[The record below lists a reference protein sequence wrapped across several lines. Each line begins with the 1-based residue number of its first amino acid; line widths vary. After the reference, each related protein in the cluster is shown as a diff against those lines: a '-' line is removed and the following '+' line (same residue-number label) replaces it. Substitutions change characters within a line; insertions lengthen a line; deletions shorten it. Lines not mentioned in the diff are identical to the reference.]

1 MICRAL
7 YAKKIVSL
15 HQIYRVMTL
24 KELTPSLAPDY
35 SRTISLLKCGLIVFV
50 VFIHTY
56 LDTGNASFI
65 YAEAY
70 GWIRNVL
77 FLSNSMFFLLSGYL
91 FFLGIQSFS
100 WSWYGRK
107 LRRRV
112 TSLLVPYLLWNT
124 ILLLL
129 LSVGV
134 LLVPSLRG
142 DYFIPLQ
149 EMTPMGLFRTYF
161 CLYRD
166 NPSCPPLDGP
176 FWFLRDLMALCLV
189 TPFFYLISRLRR
201 WSLLLVFLAYYL
213 PFPSMSVIYFYVGAY
228 LAIYRVDLQPYC
240 KGHFQLNLSLFVLF
254 MLILHYVTMPD
265 FFIGVLHAFMSFA
278 GMAVLAHIAYR
289 AVSHFDSIP
298 TTALQGSLFIVFAF
312 HILIARVITKVAVS
326 LLQSFDMGPW
336 AYFLMHGV
344 NALLCLALCYGVYR
358 VLCLISPNLCRV
370 LGARSMLIA
379 LVVIPSAVKAHE
391 RTEIDTTYLAELPVI
406 ELTYD
411 ASELTSW
418 AFTPGRFVFHSAD
431 TIKEYSCAVRRRG
444 STALV
449 YSKPNYAIK
458 FYDKDGNP
466 KDVKFLGMRKDNNW
480 ILDGMASDC
489 ARMRNRVS
497 MDLWLDYSRAPYHQV
512 AEPKAVN
519 GYRGH
524 FVEVYVNGDYMGIF
538 CLNERVDRK
547 QLKIKKFEPNTDDST
562 QFHHRGLMYK
572 AIDGNS
578 TRTPFFLWQQ
588 NEPKNNYSHYDGME
602 SVYPDIVAG
611 EPFDWFRLRST
622 IYYLQTRTNATLTNH
637 LGEQMDVPVFN
648 DFMLLLDLLFAT
660 DNVGKNYYCWYYDL
674 PTVDKRLGITPWDLD
689 TSWGRDYRGEP
700 VSPSKPMPSKT
711 DYFKRLSQYFY
722 GYADTLSNRYA
733 ELRQGP
739 WHQDSLIGRFDQ
751 YFDLFERTGAW
762 ARDSARWE
770 GYYIKRKP
778 LNVERE
784 YIRSWIIDRL
794 YTLDTTYHYEP
805 SSGIQ
810 PLRSDLSTQSQVFDI
825 WGRPANASSS
835 SNPALLIKGRR
846 KFISAN
852 R

>member
-1 MICRAL
+1 MIRRTMF
-7 YAKKIVSL
+7 AKKIVSL
-15 HQIYRVMTL
+15 HQINRVMTP
-24 KELTPSLAPDY
+24 KELPSGLAYDY
-35 SRTISLLKCGLIVFV
+35 SRAISLLKCGLIVFV

-56 LDTGNASFI
+56 LDTGNSSTF
-65 YAEAY
+65 YAEAH
-70 GWIRNVL
+70 GWIRNIL

-91 FFLGIQSFS
+91 FFLKFRTFS

-107 LRRRV
+107 LRRRIS
-112 TSLLVPYLLWNT
+112 SLLIPYLLWNT

-134 LLVPSLRG
+134 LFVPSLRG

-149 EMTPMGLFRTYF
+149 EMTPSGLFRTYF

-176 FWFLRDLMALCLV
+176 FWFLRDLMGLCLV
-189 TPFFYLISRLRR
+189 SPIFYLLSRLRR
-201 WSLLLVFLAYYL
+201 WSLLLVFLAYFL
-213 PFPSMSVIYFYVGAY
+213 PFPSMSIIYFYVGAY
-228 LAIYRVDLQPYC
+228 MAIYRVDLRPFC
-240 KGHFQLNLSLFVLF
+240 KGHFLLTLSLFVILMF
-254 MLILHYVTMPD
+254 ILHYVSMPD
-265 FFIGVLHAFMSFA
+265 FFIGVLHALMSFV
-278 GMAVLAHIAYR
+278 GMIALAHIAYR
-289 AVSHFDSIP
+289 AVSRWVAIPAMSI
-298 TTALQGSLFIVFAF
+298 QSSLFMVFAF
-312 HILIARVITKVAVS
+312 HILIARVLTKVTVNI
-326 LLQSFDMGPW
+326 LQSYDLGSW
-336 AYFLMHGV
+336 AYFLMHGI
-344 NALLCLALCYGVYR
+344 NALLCLVLCYGIYR
-358 VLCLISPNLCRV
+358 MLCHISPKLCRI
-370 LGARSMLIA
+370 LGARAMLIA
-379 LVVIPSAVKAHE
+379 MLIIPTAVKGQE
-391 RTEIDTTYLAELPVI
+391 KIEIDTTHLAELPVI
-406 ELTYD
+406 ELTFD

-418 AFTPGRFVFHSAD
+418 AFTPGHFVFHSAD
-431 TIKEYSCAVRRRG
+431 TIKEYSCSVRRRG

-489 ARMRNRVS
+489 SRMRNRVS
-497 MDLWLDYSRAPYHQV
+497 MDLWLAYSHAPYHQL

-524 FVEVYVNGDYMGIF
+524 FVEVYVNGVYMGIF

-547 QLKIKKFEPNTDDST
+547 QLKIKKFEPNADDST

-588 NEPKNNYSHYDGME
+588 KEPKNNYSHYDGME

-648 DFMLLLDLLFAT
+648 DFMLLLDLLYAT

-689 TSWGRDYRGEP
+689 TSWGRDYRGDP
-700 VSPSKPMPSKT
+700 VSPSKPMPSKS
-711 DYFKRLSQYFY
+711 DYFNRLSQYYY

-794 YTLDTTYHYEP
+794 YTLDTTYHYDP
-805 SSGIQ
+805 SLGIR
-810 PLRSDLSTQSQVFDI
+810 PLRSDLSSSYQTYDL
-825 WGRPANASSS
+825 WGCPVKDHGKSR
-835 SNPALLIKGRR
+835 SNLYINNRR
-846 KFISAN
+846 KCIRVN
-852 R
+852 